1 MQGGYHR
8 YPHPYSENADDGAVN
23 VRVRMAEWRTKPS
36 THPPQRTSTFL
47 AGRPSPHSAASGN
60 KAGCPRTRPD
70 PATLGACQGP
80 GRAPDTLD
88 AVQPLGRRVQTT
100 VISPVTAPSARRISM
115 VTGNSGR
122 CPASSSATTS
132 AAGRPRVAVAVTAP
146 MASFL

>member
-70 PATLGACQGP
+70 PATL
-80 GRAPDTLD
+80 D

-115 VTGNSGR
+115 ATGNSGR